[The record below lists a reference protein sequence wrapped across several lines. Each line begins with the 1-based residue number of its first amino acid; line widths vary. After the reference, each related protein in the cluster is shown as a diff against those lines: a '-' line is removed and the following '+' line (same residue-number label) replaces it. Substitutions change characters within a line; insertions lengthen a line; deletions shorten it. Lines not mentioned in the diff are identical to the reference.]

1 MNSKISER
9 SKRIGLKV
17 KLERTKRGLSQEKL
31 AELADLS
38 KGSLGAIERGQS
50 SATIET
56 LKSWLMPLVWNLTN
70 LLIFL
75 NLNYSLQ
82 FTGML

>member
-56 LKSWLMPLVWNLTN
+56 LEKLANAFGMEFNE
-70 LLIFL
+70 LIDISKFE
-75 NLNYSLQ
+75 LQ
-82 FTGML
+82 KQN

>member
-56 LKSWLMPLVWNLTN
+56 LEKLANAFGMEFNE
-70 LLIFL
+70 LIDISKFEL
-75 NLNYSLQ
+75 
-82 FTGML
+82 